1 MNAYPRASAY
11 LEAQVLGSSREQLVV
26 LLYER
31 LIANLSRARREISEG
46 NIERKAQ
53 CIEKASAILFE
64 LLSSLDFEAG
74 GELASRL
81 AALYSFFIGEI
92 GEAGRTMEAERLD
105 RVIEMVRS
113 LHDAWVQAAAAGNA
127 GGAAAGSVP

>member
-1 MNAYPRASAY
+1 MNGYPGASAY
-11 LEAQVLGSSREQLVV
+11 LEAKVFGSSREQLVV

-31 LIANLSRARREISEG
+31 LVALLSRARKEIAEG
-46 NIERKAQ
+46 NIEGKAQ
-53 CIEKASAILFE
+53 SLDKASAILFE

-92 GEAGRTMEAERLD
+92 GEAGRTMQAERLD
-105 RVIEMVRS
+105 PVITMVRT
-113 LHDAWVQAAAAGNA
+113 LYDVWNQAAAAL
-127 GGAAAGSVP
+127 AAGAGKAEAAQ